1 MRRGPVKQLVIA
13 ASALSLI
20 YPPDGSGALA
30 PEEGT
35 AAMRSHATPAAS
47 GTRRPPRHRLAE
59 MVALFA
65 RGTTLRPCLPVA
77 AVVGCVLSAINEGAR
92 IASGHTGWPT
102 WVQVGLNFVVP
113 FLVSSY
119 GYLSAAHP
127 AAVDRQRSA
136 GTLP

>member
-1 MRRGPVKQLVIA
+1 MRSDATPPATAA
-13 ASALSLI
+13 AS
-20 YPPDGSGALA
+20 PPGCRA
-30 PEEGT
+30 
-35 AAMRSHATPAAS
+35 AAMI
-47 GTRRPPRHRLAE
+47 
-59 MVALFA
+59 A
-65 RGTTLRPCLPVA
+65 RCAPGTTLRPCLPVA

-119 GYLSAAHP
+119 GYLSATQS

-136 GTLP
+136 GTPP